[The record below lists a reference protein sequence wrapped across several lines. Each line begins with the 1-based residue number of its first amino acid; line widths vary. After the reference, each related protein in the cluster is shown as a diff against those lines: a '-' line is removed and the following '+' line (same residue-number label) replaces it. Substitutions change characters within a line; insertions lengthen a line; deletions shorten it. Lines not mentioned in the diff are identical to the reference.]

1 MKEKGQRQE
10 RNKTLLKRMVKR
22 HAIGTDRLSMI
33 KRVVSFV
40 LYQPLFILFA
50 LIVFIGAG
58 LYAFSNL
65 PVEAFPDVTDTQ
77 VTVIALH
84 PGRAAEEVEK
94 QVTIPLEVG
103 LSGLPG
109 AVRLFSHTQFG
120 LSFVIITFDDRYS
133 GYFARQQVVAR
144 LTGVDLPPGVQ
155 AQLAPFSTAIGEIYR
170 YRVKGDNSS
179 PRELR
184 TYQDWV
190 IARQLKLVPGVA
202 DVVSFGGLIKQY
214 EVHPDLARMRDYKV
228 TLAQLLQA
236 IERGNSNAGGS
247 YVEQGMQQY
256 LIRGIGRFRTQEDI
270 GNVVLAERNGTPI
283 LVKDVG
289 HVEIGA
295 VPRQGVA
302 GQDQDD
308 DIVTGI
314 VLMRRGENPS
324 TVLKAVHKNIDQ
336 INVTGLPGGVKIV
349 PFYDRTWLID
359 KTLTTVFTNLVEGAL
374 LVSVV
379 LWLFLGNLRAAVIVA
394 LTIPLALLATFLG
407 LTYLGIPA
415 NLLSLGAM
423 DFGIIVDG
431 AVIVVE
437 NIFRKLTSA
446 VHDHEKLDDSRR
458 RSLILEAA
466 AEVGRPTLFSM
477 LIIIAAHIPIFTLQR
492 HEGRI
497 FAPMAYSVVSAL
509 IGALILSLTLVPL
522 LCSLMLRK
530 KLPEEE
536 NWLTRKAKQ
545 LYAPSLAWALGHSR
559 LVIGLALLALLGS
572 LALVPQLGTE
582 FLPELN
588 EGSVWVSADLP
599 TSISVPGA
607 QKMTREIRLAIEK
620 FPEVAGVVSKAGRP
634 EDGTDPKPIN
644 MSEFLVDLKP
654 ESEWRRGITRGRLYQ
669 EMDAEIRKMPGID
682 PRFSMPVRDNILES
696 ISQIK
701 GQIIVKIFGD
711 DVDVL
716 RDLATTALH
725 EFEKVDGV
733 ADAFVDRLGEQPQ
746 IQIYVDRGRAARYG
760 INVQDIQDVIETA
773 LGGKTVTQG
782 WEGEQR
788 FGVAIRLD
796 EPDRNF
802 SRLQSLL
809 VATAGGAYVPLS
821 EVASFRTVGS
831 AMNISR
837 ENGKKLLAI
846 GVFINGRDMGSVVS
860 DFKARFEQSVKLPE
874 GYSVTWSG
882 EFENQERAMA
892 RLAIIVPISIL
903 VIFLLL
909 FDAFKSFRSSL
920 VIIAN
925 IPFSII
931 GGILALYI
939 TGIYLSVSAAIG
951 FIALFGQSVLNGVVM
966 VTLFNQLKQHGNSAE
981 EAVKRGAL
989 MRLRTVLM
997 TALLASLGLL
1007 PMALSHGIGAE
1018 TQKPLAVVV
1027 IGGLVSATLL
1037 VLYVLPVLYVTLA
1050 RGKSRWDAV
1059 STGKPGA

>member
-1 MKEKGQRQE
+1 
-10 RNKTLLKRMVKR
+10 V
-22 HAIGTDRLSMI
+22 I
-33 KRVVSFV
+33 KRVVSFA
-40 LYQPLFILFA
+40 LYQPLFVLFA
-50 LIVFIGAG
+50 LIVFVGAG
-58 LYAFSNL
+58 VYAFVNL

-120 LSFVIITFDDRYS
+120 LSFVIITFDDRYT
-133 GYFARQQVVAR
+133 GYFARQQVVER
-144 LTGVDLPPGVQ
+144 LAGVDLPPGVQ
-155 AQLAPFSTAIGEIYR
+155 PQLAPFSTAIGEIYR
-170 YRVKGDNSS
+170 YRVKGDSSS

-184 TYQDWV
+184 TYQDWA

-214 EVHPDLARMRDYKV
+214 EVHPDFARMRDYKV
-228 TLAQLLQA
+228 TLAQLSQA
-236 IERGNSNAGGS
+236 IGRGNSNAGGS
-247 YVEQGMQQY
+247 YLEQGDQQY
-256 LIRGIGRFRTQEDI
+256 LIRGIGLFQGPEDI
-270 GNVVLAERNGTPI
+270 GSAVILERNGTPV
-283 LVKDVG
+283 LVRDVARVQLG
-289 HVEIGA
+289 S

-302 GQDQDD
+302 GQDEDD

-324 TVLKAVHKNIDQ
+324 VVLKAVHASIDQ
-336 INVTGLPGGVKIV
+336 LNSTGLPGGVKIV

-359 KTLTTVFTNLVEGAL
+359 KTLTTVFSNLVEGAL
-374 LVSVV
+374 LVSLV
-379 LWLFLGNLRAAVIVA
+379 LWLFLGNLRAAAIVA

-407 LTYLGIPA
+407 LSSLGIPA

-431 AVIVVE
+431 AVIVME
-437 NIFRKLTSA
+437 NIFRRLTVA
-446 VHDHEKLDDSRR
+446 AHDHVPLDDQRR
-458 RSLILEAA
+458 RGLILEATV
-466 AEVGRPTLFSM
+466 EVGRPTLFSM
-477 LIIIAAHIPIFTLQR
+477 LIIIAAHIPIFTMQR

-509 IGALILSLTLVPL
+509 VGALILSLTLVPL
-522 LCSLMLRK
+522 LCALMLRK

-536 NWLTRKAKQ
+536 NRLTRIAKR
-545 LYAPSLAWALGHSR
+545 LYAPSLRWALGHGR
-559 LVIGLALLALLGS
+559 LVIGLALAALAVS
-572 LALVPQLGTE
+572 LALVPRLGTE

-588 EGSVWVSADLP
+588 EGSVWVSVDLP
-599 TSISVPGA
+599 TSISVPVA
-607 QKMTREIRLAIEK
+607 QRMTRSIRHAIEK
-620 FPEVAGVVSKAGRP
+620 FPEVVSVISKAGRP

-654 ESEWRRGITRGRLYQ
+654 DQQWPRGITRAQLFD
-669 EMDAEIRKMPGID
+669 EMDREIRKIPGVD

-711 DVDVL
+711 DVNVL
-716 RDLATTALH
+716 RDLATAALH
-725 EFEKVDGV
+725 QFEKVDGV
-733 ADAFVDRLGEQPQ
+733 ADAFVDRMGEQPQ
-746 IQIYVDRGRAARYG
+746 IQIRVDRARAARHG
-760 INVQDIQDVIETA
+760 INVQDIQDIIESA
-773 LGGKTVTQG
+773 LGGKTVTEV

-796 EPDRNF
+796 EQDRGFSQLPD
-802 SRLQSLL
+802 LL
-809 VATAGGAYVPLS
+809 VATASGAYVPLS

-831 AMNISR
+831 VMNISR
-837 ENGKKLLAI
+837 ENGRKLMAI
-846 GVFINGRDMGSVVS
+846 GVFISGRDMGSVVS
-860 DFKARFEQSVKLPE
+860 DFKARFEDKVKLPE

-882 EFENQERAMA
+882 EFENQERAMQ
-892 RLAIIVPISIL
+892 RLAVIVPISIG

-920 VIIAN
+920 IIIAN
-925 IPFSII
+925 IPFSLI
-931 GGILALYI
+931 GGILALYL
-939 TGIYLSVSAAIG
+939 TGTYLSVSAAIG

-966 VTLFNQLKQHGNSAE
+966 VTLFNHLKQHGKTAE
-981 EAVKRGAL
+981 EAVTTGAL
-989 MRLRTVLM
+989 LRLRTVLM
-997 TALLASLGLL
+997 TALLASFGLL

-1018 TQKPLAVVV
+1018 TQKPLAIVV

-1050 RGKSRWDAV
+1050 R
-1059 STGKPGA
+1059 STRATPYRDG